1 MSDEIRPVVDLSKL
15 SWGSIKRYEA
25 LFGLRAK
32 KEELVDCVKDH
43 FALACYNIIKSQK
56 QDVEL
61 YSPTTDLTCDLE
73 TFQTEFKTPDEVI
86 ESFLK
91 IKTDDKE
98 EQGTR
103 KSTRFRE
110 RQERGNN

>member
-1 MSDEIRPVVDLSKL
+1 MGENTRPVVDLSKL

-25 LFGLRAK
+25 LYGLRSK

-43 FALACYNIIKSQK
+43 FALTCYNIIKSQK
-56 QDVEL
+56 TDLEP
-61 YSPTTDLTCDLE
+61 YTPTTDLTCDID
-73 TFQTEFKTPDEVI
+73 TFQSEFKSPDEVI

-110 RQERGNN
+110 RQERGTN